1 MDKKRLFGGLGVTI
15 ISLSIIASFG
25 TKLAFTREGDV
36 NLALHIVAP
45 TQKGDESTQYFKS
58 DYESKDEMYA
68 ALKDYNIKAQVEG
81 TVLLK
86 NKNNALP
93 LKSTDKVTLLG
104 KASTNPV
111 YHGGS
116 GGPVSAQQ
124 VSLVDAI
131 KEGGYSYNETV
142 SNAVKDVN
150 INHDKF
156 GNIGEVSVT
165 TYNGVSTSF
174 ASYNDAAIV
183 VLKRFGGEEG
193 DLNHGLQGLWE
204 KGPEIRELALHDEE
218 KDVLNLVKNSDF
230 SKRIVII
237 NSGYPMELEELDNYD
252 IDAVLWIGYPG
263 SYGMY
268 GVSDVLFGKA
278 DPSGRLVDTYASNS
292 LSSAAM
298 QNAGDFKFSNL
309 TGLYKREYLIYAE
322 GIYVGYKYYETRYND
337 CILNQFNADNAKG
350 IYNSQGGK
358 WNYADEVTY
367 SFGDGMSYAKFD
379 QQIESFEWNKETHE
393 VTVKVKVTN
402 NGNDNYSGKSEDVVQ
417 LYVQLPYEAGQAEK
431 SAIQLVDFEK
441 THELSKGESE
451 VVTLNFS
458 DYIFATYDANA
469 TNGEDAS
476 KKGCYTFDA
485 GDYYFALGNGAHD
498 ALNNVLAKKGATGL
512 YDANGETVTGDTNK
526 VQVVNLAALDN
537 KTYATSP
544 YTGVVVSNLFEDRD
558 INYFYEEDVVTYLTR
573 SDWNTFPKSYV
584 NLEATAEIK
593 HLMEDFLYEKP
604 SDAPDIKSFKQKQ
617 DNGIKFIE
625 MKDVEFDDPKWE
637 DFIDQLSVGELAQIV
652 GDKMAMDAIKSISFP
667 AYSGGDGPDGHQ
679 VSNVLYVNEIVG
691 ASTFSKE
698 SLYNRG
704 KFFGEE
710 SLHLGFKH
718 IYGPGANIHRTPYS
732 GRNFEYYSEDA
743 TMSYLCGKAQEA
755 GMVEKGI
762 AGMIKHFCGNDQE
775 TNRHGVAT
783 FLEEQA
789 YRQGPL
795 KGFEGALAHGSLGT
809 MTAYNRIGCIPT
821 AADYQTMTLV
831 LRNEWGFKGI
841 NMTDS
846 SKDAASYMSTAD
858 CLHAG
863 TNQFNNDA
871 GRVSEASA
879 LLSKNKDG
887 HIWQKLRETAH
898 YYLYAMSR
906 SNHINGLDVNTVV
919 QDFVPWWK
927 PATVAIDISL
937 GVIGLGFVGLFIFLS
952 LKKKEGAK

>member
-1 MDKKRLFGGLGVTI
+1 MDKKRLFGGLAVSV

-25 TKLAFTREGDV
+25 TKLAYDREGDV
-36 NLALHIVAP
+36 NLALHVVAP
-45 TQKGDESTQYFKS
+45 TEKGDESTQYFKS
-58 DYESKDEMYA
+58 DYETKEEMYA
-68 ALKDYNIKAQVEG
+68 ALKNYNIKAQVEG
-81 TVLLK
+81 TVLLQ

-93 LKSTDKVTLLG
+93 LKTTDKVTLLG
-104 KASTNPV
+104 KASTNAV
-111 YHGGS
+111 HHGGS
-116 GGPVSAQQ
+116 GGPIGAAS

-142 SNAVKDVN
+142 SSKVKGVN
-150 INHDKF
+150 IAHDKF
-156 GNIGEVSVT
+156 GNIGEVPVS
-165 TYNGVSTSF
+165 TYNGIEATF
-174 ASYNDAAIV
+174 DQFNDAAIV

-218 KDVLNLVKNSDF
+218 KDVLNLVKNSSF

-237 NSGYPMELEELDNYD
+237 NSGYAMELEELANYN

-268 GVSDVLFGKA
+268 GVADVLFGKA

-337 CILNQFNADNAKG
+337 CVLNQYDAENAAG
-350 IYNSQGGK
+350 IYNSKGGK

-379 QQIESFEWNKETHE
+379 QKLESFTWDREKHE
-393 VTVKVKVTN
+393 VTAKVKVTN

-417 LYVQLPYEAGQAEK
+417 LYAQLPYEPGKAEK
-431 SAIQLVDFEK
+431 SAIQLVDFAK
-441 THELSKGESE
+441 TKELAKGESE
-451 VVTLNFS
+451 EITLQFS
-458 DYIFATYDANA
+458 DYYFATYDENA
-469 TNGEDAS
+469 VNGEDGG
-476 KKGCYTFDA
+476 KKGCYTFDP
-485 GDYYFALGNGAHD
+485 GKYYFAIGNGAHD
-498 ALNNVLAKKGATGL
+498 ALNNILARQGNTGM
-512 YDANGETVTGDTNK
+512 YDAEGNAVTGNSDK
-526 VQVVNLAALDN
+526 VEVVDLANLDN
-537 KTYATSP
+537 KTYAKSP
-544 YTGVVVSNLFEDRD
+544 YTGEIVSNLFEDRD
-558 INYFYEEDVVTYLTR
+558 INHFYDTNVVTYLTR
-573 SDWNTFPKSYV
+573 SDWKTFPKSYT

-593 HLMEDFLYEKP
+593 HLMEDSRYVKP
-604 SDAPDIKSFKQKQ
+604 ADAPDIKSFKQKQ

-637 DFIDQLSVGELAQIV
+637 TFIDQLSAGDLCQII
-652 GDKMAMDAIKSISFP
+652 GDKMAMDQISSIDFP

-679 VSNVLYVNEIVG
+679 ISSVLYVNEIVG

-698 SLYNRG
+698 SLQNRG

-710 SLHLGFKH
+710 SIWLGFKH
-718 IYGPGANIHRTPYS
+718 IYGPGANLHRTPYS
-732 GRNFEYYSEDA
+732 GRNFEYYSEDPM
-743 TMSYLCGKAQEA
+743 MSYLCGKAQES

-783 FLEEQA
+783 FMDEQT

-795 KGFEGALAHGSLGT
+795 KGFEGALAHSSLGT

-821 AADYQTMTLV
+821 ATDYETMTLV
-831 LRNEWGFKGI
+831 LRKEWGFKGI

-858 CLHAG
+858 CLNAG
-863 TNQFNNDA
+863 TNQFNNDKD
-871 GRVSEASA
+871 RVGEASA
-879 LLSKNKDG
+879 LLTKSKDG
-887 HIWQKLRETAH
+887 FIWQKLRETAH

-906 SNHINGLDVNTVV
+906 SNLINGLAKETVV
-919 QDFVPWWK
+919 KNFVPWWK
-927 PATVAIDISL
+927 PTTVAIDVGL
-937 GVIGLGFVGLFIFLS
+937 AVIGLGLAGVFVFLS
-952 LKKKEGAK
+952 LKKKKGE

>member
-1 MDKKRLFGGLGVTI
+1 MDKKRLLGGLGVTI

-25 TKLAFTREGDV
+25 TKLAYDREGDV
-36 NLALHIVAP
+36 NLALKITAP
-45 TQKGDESTQYFKS
+45 TIKGDENTQYFKS
-58 DYESKDEMYA
+58 DYESKEAMYA

-86 NKNNALP
+86 NKDNALP
-93 LKSTDKVTLLG
+93 LKATDKVTLLG

-116 GGPVSAQQ
+116 GGPINYQSI
-124 VSLVDAI
+124 SLVDAI
-131 KEGGYSYNETV
+131 KEGGYSFNEEV
-142 SNAVKDVN
+142 SNAVKAEKID
-150 INHDKF
+150 HDKF
-156 GNIGEVSVT
+156 GNIGEVDVT

-174 ASYNDAAIV
+174 ASYDDAAIV

-204 KGPEIRELALHDEE
+204 KGPEIRELALHNEE
-218 KDVLNLVKNSDF
+218 KDVLNLVKNSSF
-230 SKRIVII
+230 KKRIVII
-237 NSGYPMELEELDNYD
+237 NSGYPMELEELDNYN

-263 SYGMY
+263 SFGMY
-268 GVSDVLFGKA
+268 GVRDVLFGQA
-278 DPSGRLVDTYASNS
+278 DPSGRLVDTYASHS

-309 TGLYKREYLIYAE
+309 AGLYKREYLIYAE

-337 CILNQFNADNAKG
+337 LILNQFDADNEKG

-367 SFGDGMSYAKFD
+367 SFGDGMSYANFT

-393 VTVKVKVTN
+393 VTAKVKVTN
-402 NGNDNYSGKSEDVVQ
+402 NGNENYNGKSEDVVQ
-417 LYVQLPYEAGQAEK
+417 LYAQLPYKAGQAEK
-431 SAIQLVDFEK
+431 SAIQLLDFAK
-441 THELSKGESE
+441 TKELAKGESE
-451 VVTLNFS
+451 EITLNFS
-458 DYIFATYDANA
+458 DYYFATYDQNA
-469 TNGEDAS
+469 VNGEDSS

-498 ALNNVLAKKGATGL
+498 ALNNILAKQGKTGM
-512 YDANGETVTGDTNK
+512 YDAANNPVSGDTSK

-537 KTYATSP
+537 KTYAKSP
-544 YTGVVVSNLFEDRD
+544 YTGEIVSNLFENRD
-558 INYFYEEDVVTYLTR
+558 INSFYDTDVVTYLTR
-573 SDWNTFPKSYV
+573 SDWKTFPKSYTG
-584 NLEATAEIK
+584 LEATDEIK
-593 HLMEDFLYEKP
+593 HLMEDSLYVKP
-604 SDAPDIKSFKQKQ
+604 ADAPDIKSFKQKV
-617 DNGIKFIE
+617 DNGIKFVE

-637 DFIDQLSVGELAQIV
+637 DFIDQLSAGELAQII
-652 GDKMAMDAIKSISFP
+652 GDKMAMDAIESISFP

-679 VSNVLYVNEIVG
+679 ISNVIYVNEIVG

-698 SLYNRG
+698 SLVNRG
-704 KFFGEE
+704 RFFGEE
-710 SLHLGFKH
+710 SLWLGFKH

-743 TMSYLCGKAQEA
+743 MMSFLCGQAQEK

-783 FLEEQA
+783 FLTEQA

-831 LRNEWGFKGI
+831 LRKEWGFKGI

-846 SKDAASYMSTAD
+846 SKDASSYMSTAD
-858 CLHAG
+858 CLYAG
-863 TNQFNNDA
+863 TNQFNNDKD
-871 GRVSEASA
+871 RVGEASS
-879 LLSKNKDG
+879 LLTKGKDG
-887 HIWQKLRETAH
+887 FIWQKLRETAH

-906 SNHINGLDVNTVV
+906 SNHINGLARDTVIKS
-919 QDFVPWWK
+919 FVPWWK
-927 PATVAIDISL
+927 PATVIMDVSL
-937 GVIGLGFVGLFIFLS
+937 GVIGTGLIGLFLFLS
-952 LKKKEGAK
+952 LRKKKGE

>member
-1 MDKKRLFGGLGVTI
+1 MKRLFGGLGAFI
-15 ISLSIIASFG
+15 ISLSIIAAFG
-25 TKLAFTREGDV
+25 TKLAFDREGDV
-36 NLALHIVAP
+36 NLALKIVAP
-45 TQKGDESTQYFKS
+45 TQTGDADTQFYKS
-58 DYESKDEMYA
+58 DYQSKDEMYD
-68 ALKDYNIKAQVEG
+68 ALKAYNIQAQIEG

-93 LKSTDKVTLLG
+93 LKATDKVTLLG

-116 GGPVSAQQ
+116 GGPSAARTT
-124 VSLVDAI
+124 SLVDAI
-131 KEGGYSYNETV
+131 KEGGYSFNESV
-142 SNAVKDVN
+142 SNAVKAVD
-150 INHDKF
+150 INHDKY
-156 GNIGEVSVT
+156 GNIGEVPVS
-165 TYNGVSTSF
+165 TYNGVSASF
-174 ASYNDAAIV
+174 ANYKDAAIV

-218 KDVLNLVKNSDF
+218 KDVLNLVKNSSF
-230 SKRIVII
+230 SKRIVVI

-298 QNAGDFKFSNL
+298 QNAGDFTFTNL
-309 TGLYKREYLIYAE
+309 STLYKNKYLIYAE

-337 CILNQFNADNAKG
+337 CILNQYNADNAKG

-367 SFGDGMSYAKFD
+367 SFGDGMSYANFS
-379 QQIESFEWNKETHE
+379 QEIVSFEWNRETHN
-393 VTVKVKVTN
+393 VTAKVRVTN
-402 NGNDNYSGKSEDVVQ
+402 NGGNENYTGKSEDVVQ
-417 LYVQLPYEAGQAEK
+417 MYVQLPYEVGQAEK
-431 SAIQLVDFEK
+431 SAIQIVDFEK
-441 THELSKGESE
+441 THELAVGESE
-451 VVTLNFS
+451 EVVLSFS
-458 DYIFATYDANA
+458 DYNFATYDENA
-469 TNGEDAS
+469 VNGEDNT
-476 KKGCYTFDA
+476 KTGCYTFDA
-485 GDYYFALGNGAHD
+485 GKYYFAIGSGAHD
-498 ALNNVLAKKGATGL
+498 ALNNVLAKQNKTGM
-512 YDANGETVTGDTNK
+512 YDANNNPVAGDVNK
-526 VQVVNLAALDN
+526 VKVEELAALDN
-537 KTYATSP
+537 TTYAKSP
-544 YTGVVVSNLFEDRD
+544 YTGELVSNLFSDRD
-558 INYFYEEDVVTYLTR
+558 INHFYDTDVVNYLTR
-573 SDWNTFPKSYV
+573 SDWNTFPNSFT
-584 NLEATAEIK
+584 NIEATQEIK
-593 HLMEDFLYEKP
+593 HLMEDSLYVKP
-604 SDAPDIKSFKQKQ
+604 ADAPDYKSFKYKQ
-617 DNGIKFIE
+617 DNGIEFIE
-625 MKDVEFDDPKWE
+625 MKDVPFDDPKWE
-637 DFIDQLSVGELAQIV
+637 DFIDELSVGELAQIV
-652 GDKMAMDAIKSISFP
+652 GDHMAMDKIGSINFP
-667 AYSGGDGPDGHQ
+667 SYSGGDGPDGHQ
-679 VSNVLYVNEIVG
+679 ISNVLYVNEIV
-691 ASTFSKE
+691 ASSTFSKE
-698 SLYNRG
+698 SLTNRG

-710 SLHLGFKH
+710 SLWLGFKH

-743 TMSYLCGKAQEA
+743 MMSYLCGEAQEQ

-775 TNRHGVAT
+775 TNRHGVAS
-783 FLEEQA
+783 FMSEQA
-789 YRQGPL
+789 YRQGAL

-831 LRNEWGFKGI
+831 LRKEWGFKGI

-858 CLHAG
+858 CLSAG

-887 HIWQKLRETAH
+887 YLWLKLRETAH

-906 SNHINGLDVNTVV
+906 SNLINGLKKDVAVA
-919 QDFVPWWK
+919 DFVPWWK
-927 PATVAIDISL
+927 PTAISIVVTL
-937 GVIGLGFVGLFIFLS
+937 GVIGTASIGMYVFLS
-952 LKKKEGAK
+952 IRKKKGE